1 MAFACSFEDIPMPV
15 SIFRTRKNVNEANAV
30 FAIKSFY
37 LVFRIRINF
46 VVNNQTRVIIMSK
59 KNQLTLAAFGYTKS
73 AVHRGKETVVDIP
86 LAVPDEYIKLKCEFC
101 KQQFANQQGL
111 SVHLL

>member
-1 MAFACSFEDIPMPV
+1 MPV
-15 SIFRTRKNVNEANAV
+15 SIFRTRKNVNKANAV

-46 VVNNQTRVIIMSK
+46 VVNNQARVIITSK

-73 AVHRGKETVVDIP
+73 VVHRGKETVVDIP
-86 LAVPDEYIKLKCEFC
+86 LAVPDEYFKLKCD
-101 KQQFANQQGL
+101 AM
-111 SVHLL
+111 SVDS